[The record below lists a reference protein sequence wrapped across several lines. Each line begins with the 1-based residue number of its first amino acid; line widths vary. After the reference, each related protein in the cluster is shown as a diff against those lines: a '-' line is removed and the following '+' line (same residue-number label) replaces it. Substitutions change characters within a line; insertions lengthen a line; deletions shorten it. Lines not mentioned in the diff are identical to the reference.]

1 MKVYNTG
8 KVQIGLAYD
17 QYVRPHHDKDA
28 LFLQDALLNRR
39 APTFWGRVMAA
50 IWRWL

>member
-8 KVQIGLAYD
+8 KVQIGGNYFPD
-17 QYVRPHHDKDA
+17 HRPYHDKDA
-28 LFLQDALLNRR
+28 LLLQDALLNRR
-39 APTFWGRVMAA
+39 APTFWGRVAAA